1 MSHNRANTSRKR
13 MVVTGRHGQIV
24 SSLLERGQDDRRF
37 AIIALGRPELD
48 LSAPDTIDAALR
60 RARPDVI
67 VSAAAYTAVDRA
79 ETDEEAAMV
88 INAVGAGRIAET
100 AAALGVPLVHLST
113 DYVFDGAKPSPYIE
127 SDPVAPLGAYGR
139 SKLAGERA
147 VADAAPNHV
156 VLRTAWVYGPFGKNF
171 LKTMLSLAERRD
183 SVNVIGD
190 QIGNPTCALDI
201 ADGILAVAANLM
213 ASQDFAL
220 RGVFHMTA
228 RGEASWADF
237 AEEIFARSAM
247 AGRAA
252 ARVDRISSS
261 MYPTQARRPA
271 NSRLDCGLIENR
283 HGIRL
288 PDWRQSTAS
297 TVARLARTWDREGCA

>member
-1 MSHNRANTSRKR
+1 MIQDHGSTSLKR
-13 MVVTGRHGQIV
+13 MVVTGRHGQVV
-24 SSLLERGQDDRRF
+24 SSLLERGQHDGRF
-37 AIIALGRPELD
+37 AVIAVGRPELD

-60 RARPDVI
+60 QARPDVI

-88 INAVGAGRIAET
+88 VNATGAGRIAEM

-113 DYVFDGAKPSPYIE
+113 DYVFDGAKSSPYIE

-156 VLRTAWVYGPFGKNF
+156 ILRTAWIYGPFGGNF
-171 LKTMLSLAERRD
+171 LKTMLSLAESCD

-201 ADGILAVAANLM
+201 ADGILAVAANLL
-213 ASQDFAL
+213 ASRDPTL
-220 RGVFHMTA
+220 RGVFHMA
-228 RGEASWADF
+228 GRGEASWADF
-237 AEEIFARSAM
+237 AEEIFARSAIE
-247 AGRAA
+247 GKAA
-252 ARVDRISSS
+252 AHVERIPSS
-261 MYPTQARRPA
+261 MYPTPARRPA
-271 NSRLDCGLIENR
+271 NSRLDCSLIESR

-288 PDWRQSTAS
+288 PDWMQSTAS